1 MIIET
6 VDIQRNGYF
15 KVNGATFVANESG
28 AAGYQEVQ
36 DWIDQGNV
44 PAPYFEPPKAPEQI
58 RDEDLQSIVLDL
70 DGDGVRVIQ
79 CRPAKFAQ
87 DESNMRNAIEK
98 MQRDAVTNRLWFMA
112 DDTAH
117 LVTVADLEA
126 SIVSG
131 QDQASDIWDQFFLTI
146 QE

>member
-1 MIIET
+1 MY
-6 VDIQRNGYF
+6 VDRDADGHITSTYSRPQREGHEY
-15 KVNGATFVANESG
+15 
-28 AAGYQEVQ
+28 AAGAVLAE
-36 DWIDQGNV
+36 I
-44 PAPYFEPPKAPEQI
+44 KTPEQI

-98 MQRDAVTNRLWFMA
+98 MGRDGTADRLWFMA
-112 DDTAH
+112 DDSAH
-117 LVTVADLEA
+117 LVTVTDLEA

-131 QDQASDIWDQFFLTI
+131 QDQASDIWDQFFLAI
-146 QE
+146 QG